1 MDIPSGTVTLYAIA
15 GTAPVAVAAAGI
27 LFNSI
32 AGSASVAVAAAGIL
46 SDFDSIAGSA
56 SVAVAAAGILREFD
70 PVARGLFSIATRPG
84 TINYGQGQGTL

>member
-15 GTAPVAVAAAGI
+15 GTAPVAVMATAI
-27 LFNSI
+27 FSPI
-32 AGSASVAVAAAGIL
+32 FGSASVAVAAAGIL